1 MCTASRQT
9 PGRPRFATL
18 VAVHVVTRIGP
29 ALLTLV
35 SLLAPA
41 MACAL
46 PASQMTASE
55 RACCKQ
61 MRDRCG
67 AASMPASH
75 SCCRT
80 TPDLHQIDATQPQ
93 SQWVAPDL
101 AIVAGPP
108 VSYAAFLFPAC
119 GNVSAPRHYRPPPLS
134 SSAGITVLR

>member
-46 PASQMTASE
+46 PASQMTATE

-61 MRDRCG
+61 MRGRCG

-80 TPDLHQIDATQPQ
+80 APALHRVDAAQPLSHWAPPDLTVVPGLLIRC
-93 SQWVAPDL
+93 AP
-101 AIVAGPP
+101 
-108 VSYAAFLFPAC
+108 FLLPEFNEPA
-119 GNVSAPRHYRPPPLS
+119 VPRQHRPPPHWPS
-134 SSAGITVLR
+134 SGI